1 VRFKSFEGAFGR
13 VLADVYF
20 VNGAVFAPVGMLK
33 LYIWFRLICRIVC
46 LGVKDIHLG
55 PTLPAFLSP
64 NVVKVLVDM
73 FHIAGIGSVEDDLK
87 KFGL

>member
-1 VRFKSFEGAFGR
+1 M
-13 VLADVYF
+13 LA
-20 VNGAVFAPVGMLK
+20 L
-33 LYIWFRLICRIVC
+33 LS

-55 PTLPAFLSP
+55 PTWPAVLSP
-64 NVVKVLVDM
+64 NVVKGLVDM